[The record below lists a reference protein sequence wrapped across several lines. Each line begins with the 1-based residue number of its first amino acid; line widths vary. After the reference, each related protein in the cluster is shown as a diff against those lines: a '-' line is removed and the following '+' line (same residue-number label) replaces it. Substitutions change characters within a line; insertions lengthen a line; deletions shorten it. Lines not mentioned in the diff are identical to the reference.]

1 MPVTSRP
8 DTGNNI
14 IWLTGDSETSL
25 AVASGQTKRVTT
37 NQDISIRDINSIRA
51 AIEALSVHAHDYS
64 DAVGVGGGC

>member
-14 IWLTGDSETSL
+14 IWPTGDSETSL

-37 NQDISIRDINSIRA
+37 LNDISVRDINSIRA
-51 AIEALSVHAHDYS
+51 AIEALALSTF
-64 DAVGVGGGC
+64 